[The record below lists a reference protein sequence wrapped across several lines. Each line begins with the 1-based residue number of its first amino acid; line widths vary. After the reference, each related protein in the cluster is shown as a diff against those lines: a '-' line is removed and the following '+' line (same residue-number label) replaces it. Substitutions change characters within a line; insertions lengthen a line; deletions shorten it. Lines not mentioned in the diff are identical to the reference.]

1 MQYNSRNCC
10 LDIAGMA
17 RSYEILSLNLMAV
30 MLCVEMQPETICVS
44 HRWSGYRIHSYAER
58 GNNIELSTISP
69 LPGPL
74 PEGEGVRCLFF
85 FLASSLLG
93 KLNAFTQT
101 FTLRLVPLLYVF
113 FIISTNRSS
122 QRQSWQD

>member
-1 MQYNSRNCC
+1 MFFDS
-10 LDIAGMA
+10 IF
-17 RSYEILSLNLMAV
+17 LNLMV
-30 MLCVEMQPETICVS
+30 MMLCVEMQPETFCVS

-58 GNNIELSTISP
+58 GNDIELSTIST

-74 PEGEGVRCLFF
+74 PEGEGASKMPTF

-113 FIISTNRSS
+113 FIITTHRSS
-122 QRQSWQD
+122 Q